1 MALVGEGRQSDDVR
15 ATGKLWEFF
24 GSIAVLITLIYL
36 TRTSSVMWNRCEPQR
51 NERD

>member
-1 MALVGEGRQSDDVR
+1 MTIEQLGNLG
-15 ATGKLWEFF
+15 EFF

>member
-1 MALVGEGRQSDDVR
+1 MTIEQLGNLG
-15 ATGKLWEFF
+15 EFF
-24 GSIAVLITLIYL
+24 GSSAVLITLIYL